1 MIAYLKRD
9 KRVSQLIVNIYNK
22 VIKLELR
29 NC

>member
-9 KRVSQLIVNIYNK
+9 KRVNQLIVNIYNK